1 VRDVIR
7 RDFPGAVM
15 SDMQMTQLA
24 IGTIRTLSI
33 DAMQAAKDVLR
44 RAVA

>member
-15 SDMQMTQLA
+15 SDTQMTQLA
-24 IGTIRTLSI
+24 ISKIRTLSI
-33 DAMQAAKDVLR
+33 DAVQAAKDVLR
-44 RAVA
+44 RALA